1 MPCTLKPWVR
11 HRNIETLKH
20 RNTDHNCPTPA
31 TNLTVH
37 HLPPPFFSCLD
48 RPEIKQ
54 LTAHAIDIEKKY
66 KDEIEAIHSKH
77 QLLMSVQI
85 DEAAST
91 ARREEETRTHEMV
104 ENLHQRMNDNNAQL
118 QTLTTS
124 TRDAENDKNQAC
136 MEKERALQQLIDAK
150 SEIEE
155 NQRAVLETLKLSSE
169 IQASE
174 QELKM
179 ALDQEKELHNRTKSD
194 QETLAARLLRTENDC
209 QRLQH
214 QYDTVNQEY
223 ASCNDKYNIAQ
234 SKERTLSLDVDILN
248 RKNNALTIDYER
260 ALKNMKDMHEELL
273 MTKNDKRKHSDRV
286 DTLARSCKEIT
297 LDLEREQNAHR
308 KLQEEFQQV
317 RTFFGRVLL
326 V

>member
-1 MPCTLKPWVR
+1 MNIGVLFQTVLK
-11 HRNIETLKH
+11 
-20 RNTDHNCPTPA
+20 
-31 TNLTVH
+31 
-37 HLPPPFFSCLD
+37 
-48 RPEIKQ
+48 
-54 LTAHAIDIEKKY
+54 
-66 KDEIEAIHSKH
+66 
-77 QLLMSVQI
+77 
-85 DEAAST
+85 
-91 ARREEETRTHEMV
+91 
-104 ENLHQRMNDNNAQL
+104 
-118 QTLTTS
+118 
-124 TRDAENDKNQAC
+124 
-136 MEKERALQQLIDAK
+136 
-150 SEIEE
+150 
-155 NQRAVLETLKLSSE
+155 TLKLSSE

-223 ASCNDKYNIAQ
+223 VSCNDKYNIAQ

-317 RTFFGRVLL
+317 GWSCVLLDGYCFFWLNPFIRVLL
-326 V
+326 MLDLALLEIQTDTAPFCSHMFAV